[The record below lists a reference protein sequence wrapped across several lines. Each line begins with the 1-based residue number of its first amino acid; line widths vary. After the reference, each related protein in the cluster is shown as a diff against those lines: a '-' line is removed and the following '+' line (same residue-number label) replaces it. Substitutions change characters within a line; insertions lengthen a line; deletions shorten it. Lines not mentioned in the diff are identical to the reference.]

1 MNWLAYFIFAFLVLR
16 LMVSL
21 TNLLTRQWLKSAPS
35 AEDKNPDD
43 GNKIRQPLKQSAAP
57 PLISVLI
64 PARNEEQKIGS
75 LLNDLLKQDYE
86 NTEILVYDDLSEDQT
101 PRIVREFMNRTN
113 RLRLLEGIPLPGGW
127 LGKNHACHVLAK
139 AAKGEYLLFLDSDV
153 RISPTLLTNSLAHMK
168 RHRLDLLSVF
178 PEQEMRTFGE
188 KITVP
193 IMNWVLIG
201 LLPLILTRISAIS
214 SFSAANGQFMLFRAD
229 IYRRNRFHEKIRNII
244 VEDIEIFRLMKKKG
258 LRTHTVLSNGEIS
271 CRMYGS
277 WNESIEGF
285 SRNVSEFF
293 GGSIPLA
300 ILFALITT
308 LGIIPVF
315 VYLPAELA
323 IAFVV
328 LLALHRIIISFL
340 SRQPVI
346 RNLLLAPL
354 QQLSFCAMIIRA
366 VSHTTKKDFI
376 WKGRKCI

>member
-1 MNWLAYFIFAFLVLR
+1 
-16 LMVSL
+16 
-21 TNLLTRQWLKSAPS
+21 
-35 AEDKNPDD
+35 
-43 GNKIRQPLKQSAAP
+43 
-57 PLISVLI
+57 
-64 PARNEEQKIGS
+64 
-75 LLNDLLKQDYE
+75 
-86 NTEILVYDDLSEDQT
+86 
-101 PRIVREFMNRTN
+101 
-113 RLRLLEGIPLPGGW
+113 
-127 LGKNHACHVLAK
+127 
-139 AAKGEYLLFLDSDV
+139 
-153 RISPTLLTNSLAHMK
+153 MK

-201 LLPLILTRISAIS
+201 LLPLILTRISARS

-229 IYRRNRFHEKIRNII
+229 IYRRNWFHEKIRNII

-354 QQLSFCAMIIRA
+354 QQLSFCAMINRA